1 MINGDNE
8 VDHSLALLVM
18 SVGKDYFQFKMNVEP
33 KVNNCVDVGYVIEQG
48 QCEFMCD
55 LIQKQHLCICELES
69 KMKIMFN
76 EVKILKEEINKKEE
90 LLKTLNDNVI
100 NTFIQSNYEQE
111 QIITMLQQE
120 LDTMKTINKIKSGC
134 NNNNVNNVT
143 TTTTMSNVAQTTL
156 TTTREDNNKSSYI
169 SKRNSKDDKSFRMM
183 LYKDNT
189 NKCASKTQSPLQ
201 SQNQSVIVVPEITTT
216 ITTTCGNKQNKG
228 INVYLHKEKL
238 KLMDSTRSGNR
249 NYVSGCSNKRMQT
262 SINVSRNNSN
272 KKQSCSNLTTSTRN
286 NNNNNNTSEIKA
298 KINKM
303 KLNINNKLFR
313 PFPTVSKTKTN
324 TKNKRQISSL
334 Y

>member
-1 MINGDNE
+1 MMNGDNE

-18 SVGKDYFQFKMNVEP
+18 NVGKDYFQFKMNVEP
-33 KVNNCVDVGYVIEQG
+33 RVNNCVEVGYVVEQG

-55 LIQKQHLCICELES
+55 LIQKQHLCICELEN
-69 KMKIMFN
+69 KMKMMFN
-76 EVKILKEEINKKEE
+76 EVNMLKEEINKKEE

-111 QIITMLQQE
+111 QMITMLQQE
-120 LDTMKTINKIKSGC
+120 LDNVKTINKMKSGC
-134 NNNNVNNVT
+134 NNVIT
-143 TTTTMSNVAQTTL
+143 TTTISNVAQTTL

-183 LYKDNT
+183 LCKDNT
-189 NKCASKTQSPLQ
+189 YKGASKTQSPLQ
-201 SQNQSVIVVPEITTT
+201 SQNQSVIVAPEITTT
-216 ITTTCGNKQNKG
+216 ITGNKQNKG

-238 KLMDSTRSGNR
+238 KLIDSSRSGNR
-249 NYVSGCSNKRMQT
+249 NCVSGCSNKRMQT
-262 SINVSRNNSN
+262 SINASRNNSN
-272 KKQSCSNLTTSTRN
+272 KKQSCSNLTTSTCN
-286 NNNNNNTSEIKA
+286 NNNHKSNIKNSNTSEIKA

-313 PFPTVSKTKTN
+313 PFPTVSKTKT
-324 TKNKRQISSL
+324 KNKRQISSL